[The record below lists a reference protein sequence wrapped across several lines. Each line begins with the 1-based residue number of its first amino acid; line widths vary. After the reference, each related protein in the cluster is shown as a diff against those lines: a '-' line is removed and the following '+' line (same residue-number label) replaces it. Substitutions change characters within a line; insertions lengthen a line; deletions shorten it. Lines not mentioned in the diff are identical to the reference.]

1 MKIITTFLKIL
12 NIKNYKKDLVM
23 IVLCFLKLMKVKYHL
38 KHGYA
43 CVTSVDMMSTVCF
56 MDPKEIIRRSSVKN
70 IYFTCKVW
78 RHFENKYRI
87 VDIISIFIFCILLF
101 FYTYLIGDYTYF
113 FRFFIIMDEL
123 KSFNTNCHRLYT
135 YIWYL

>member
-1 MKIITTFLKIL
+1 
-12 NIKNYKKDLVM
+12 M

-70 IYFTCKVW
+70 IYFTCKV
-78 RHFENKYRI
+78 
-87 VDIISIFIFCILLF
+87 
-101 FYTYLIGDYTYF
+101 
-113 FRFFIIMDEL
+113 
-123 KSFNTNCHRLYT
+123 
-135 YIWYL
+135 